1 MIILIMY
8 TINIFMTIT
17 EYRNVEIIM
26 DFKMLI
32 EGHLIWM
39 RWGTWIFENCL
50 VVIVTQEL
58 VLKKR
63 VGAITISI
71 FIFNENIKMNIIHKI
86 FKPYVGIS
94 LIMDP
99 NLSFEGQN
107 DKHLFLLQTIGRCHR
122 KIYLCA
128 ILDVSMFWIGFNR
141 LSINQSLLISIVC
154 IF

>member
-1 MIILIMY
+1 MHWLYGMMSWIPLRIVFIEYDHNVLYTQSMNDILQVKIGLTKVGLMY

-17 EYRNVEIIM
+17 KYRNVEIIM

-107 DKHLFLLQTIGRCHR
+107 DKHLFLL
-122 KIYLCA
+122 
-128 ILDVSMFWIGFNR
+128 
-141 LSINQSLLISIVC
+141 
-154 IF
+154 